1 MENLILYLK
10 LTRYFEKKKPG
21 IEQSCLKGN
30 AGFTLVELLVV
41 ILLMGVIAAIA
52 APSWIGF
59 VTQRR
64 VTAANEVALRA
75 LQEAQSQ
82 AKTTKQNYS
91 VTIRTPTGKVP
102 QIAVHR
108 AVSKPTDL
116 PADGSALWRSLG
128 KDLELNNKQV
138 WIGTNATGANK
149 AGSNISSPKDDKK
162 TVATFDLSGALQ
174 ADPKPDLGNKGL
186 IIAVAQPQ
194 PNDVTQ
200 RIEATTRCVKVT
212 TLLGTIEIG
221 RRVDECK
228 AS

>member
-1 MENLILYLK
+1 MKNLLLYLK
-10 LTRYFEKKKPG
+10 VTQYLEKKKPG
-21 IEQSCLKGN
+21 IKQSCPKGN

-64 VTAANEVALRA
+64 INAANEVALRA

-91 VTIRTPTGKVP
+91 VTIRTPPGKVP

-108 AVSKPTDL
+108 GASSDL
-116 PADGSALWRSLG
+116 ADDSPLWRSLG
-128 KDLELNNKQV
+128 KDLELNNKQI

-149 AGSNISSPKDDKK
+149 AGSNISSPADKDGE